1 MRRIILTKIKDK
13 NGEDALFDAVV
24 NVKKDS
30 VNDIEKIAITATEEK
45 EIGSIYAV
53 RVRDCVPNINACFVE
68 YLPGKNAFLPMP
80 KDFTPVFLNPKQ
92 NDKICCGDI
101 ILVQK
106 MKAKVKS
113 KEAFVSTRIG
123 SIGPAIFMQR
133 GKFNVNFIGVLKEK
147 KMYKKF
153 RCDISQRLKQ
163 FENSG
168 YAFVIR
174 HSALNMTPEEIVA
187 EAKKDIK
194 ETEALIDEA
203 KKRYARGEMKIPSC
217 ISEGQYL
224 YKLWASQ
231 YKDSLESVITDS
243 PELENEARELFSKFN
258 MNVDV
263 RLYNDKRYSLT
274 NLYGL
279 DKCLETALSRKVY
292 LKSGGYLVFDYTEA
306 MTVIDVNSGKQIGGR
321 DKERVVF
328 ELNKE
333 AALEIIKQVFF
344 RNLSGIII
352 VDFIGMEDPKHKEEL
367 ISFIKERTE
376 SAPLLLKC
384 HDFTKLGLMEI
395 TRQKIGRPIY
405 EILS

>member
-13 NGEDALFDAVV
+13 NGEDALFNAVV

-30 VNDIEKIAITATEEK
+30 VNEIEKIAVTATEEK

-113 KEAFVSTRIG
+113 KDAFVSTRIG

-133 GKFNVNFIGVLKEK
+133 GKFSVNFMGALKEK

-153 RCDISQRLKQ
+153 RCDINQRLKQ

-168 YAFVIR
+168 YVFDIR
-174 HSALNMTPEEIVA
+174 QSALNMTSEEIVA
-187 EAKKDIK
+187 EAKKDIE
-194 ETEALIDEA
+194 ETEALIAEA
-203 KKRYARGEMKIPSC
+203 KKRYARGEIKIPSC
-217 ISEGQYL
+217 ISEGAYL
-224 YKLWASQ
+224 YKVWASQ
-231 YKDSLESVITDS
+231 YKDSLECVITDS
-243 PELENEARELFSKFN
+243 PELENEARELFSKYN
-258 MNVDV
+258 MDVDV

-274 NLYGL
+274 NLYGI
-279 DKCLETALSRKVY
+279 DKCLEKALSRQVY

-333 AALEIIKQVFF
+333 AALEIIKQVYF

-352 VDFIGMEDPKHKEEL
+352 VDFIGMEDPKNKEEL
-367 ISFIKERTE
+367 ISFIKEKTE
-376 SAPLLLKC
+376 SVPLLLKC